1 MKKERKIPLAVKI
14 LIPVAV
20 ILILA
25 VWAILFVQAKL
36 NQISRVDEESV
47 EKVDPSQEDFE
58 IDEELAQEIAENK
71 VDALDPDEVQW
82 NNADI
87 DVMQD
92 KDVSNILLI
101 GQDRREGQGRQRSD
115 SMIICSINKK
125 SKKIILSS
133 VMRDLYVPIPGY
145 SDNRINA
152 AYQFGGMPLLD
163 QVMEESLGIHIDGNI
178 EVDFEGFISA
188 MTEVGN
194 LDIELYQAE
203 ADHLNNGNGWNL
215 KEGVNSMT
223 PEQVLAYSRI
233 RYVGHSD
240 WERTDRQRRVLTAA
254 DFQNWNI
261 LECHGLEPVDPG
273 PFCQAHAASLAL
285 AALEILGTAPE
296 RGTVSLWAP
305 RSSPALLRAAE
316 ALCPRVR
323 LLTVDVP
330 GEREVL
336 AAWLWREFG
345 AAALDPAAAPTAD
358 AALWFAD
365 GGGAGRAVLR
375 LYGPAPDL
383 AGLAFTPPSGVA
395 ASGLDPLPAM
405 ALLWEAGRLD
415 GEKIAVSSNHHT

>member
-14 LIPVAV
+14 LIPIAV

-25 VWAILFVQAKL
+25 VGAILFVQAKL

-87 DVMQD
+87 DVMRD

-254 DFQNWNI
+254 FNKVKDRGVTE
-261 LECHGLEPVDPG
+261 L
-273 PFCQAHAASLAL
+273 LAMADRIFPNL
-285 AALEILGTAPE
+285 TTDMSNTQILGYMYTVLTNNITQIESYRIPVE
-296 RGTVSLWAP
+296 GTYTNETLWM
-305 RSSPALLRAAE
+305 
-316 ALCPRVR
+316 
-323 LLTVDVP
+323 
-330 GEREVL
+330 GMEVL
-336 AAWLWREFG
+336 M
-345 AAALDPAAAPTAD
+345 
-358 AALWFAD
+358 
-365 GGGAGRAVLR
+365 
-375 LYGPAPDL
+375 PDL
-383 AGLAFTPPSGVA
+383 KANSEYLQDYIYGTETA
-395 ASGLDPLPAM
+395 
-405 ALLWEAGRLD
+405 R
-415 GEKIAVSSNHHT
+415 

>member
-14 LIPVAV
+14 LIPIAV

-25 VWAILFVQAKL
+25 VGAILFVQAKL

-87 DVMQD
+87 DVMRD

-254 DFQNWNI
+254 FNKVKDRGVTE
-261 LECHGLEPVDPG
+261 L
-273 PFCQAHAASLAL
+273 LAMADRIFPNL
-285 AALEILGTAPE
+285 TTDMSNTQILGYMYTVLTNNITQIESYRIPVE
-296 RGTVSLWAP
+296 GTYTNETLWM
-305 RSSPALLRAAE
+305 
-316 ALCPRVR
+316 
-323 LLTVDVP
+323 
-330 GEREVL
+330 GMEVL
-336 AAWLWREFG
+336 M
-345 AAALDPAAAPTAD
+345 
-358 AALWFAD
+358 
-365 GGGAGRAVLR
+365 
-375 LYGPAPDL
+375 PDL
-383 AGLAFTPPSGVA
+383 
-395 ASGLDPLPAM
+395 
-405 ALLWEAGRLD
+405 
-415 GEKIAVSSNHHT
+415 KSNSEYLQAYIYGTETAR

>member
-1 MKKERKIPLAVKI
+1 MNEERAEDTPCGKDTDSYCGYTDSGSG
-14 LIPVAV
+14 
-20 ILILA
+20 
-25 VWAILFVQAKL
+25 AILFVQAKL

-178 EVDFEGFISA
+178 EVDFEGFIRA

-254 DFQNWNI
+254 FNKVKDRGVTE
-261 LECHGLEPVDPG
+261 L
-273 PFCQAHAASLAL
+273 LAMADRIFPNL
-285 AALEILGTAPE
+285 TMDMSNTQILGYMYTVLTNNITQIESYRIPVE
-296 RGTVSLWAP
+296 GTYTNETLWM
-305 RSSPALLRAAE
+305 E
-316 ALCPRVR
+316 WKC
-323 LLTVDVP
+323 
-330 GEREVL
+330 
-336 AAWLWREFG
+336 
-345 AAALDPAAAPTAD
+345 
-358 AALWFAD
+358 
-365 GGGAGRAVLR
+365 
-375 LYGPAPDL
+375 
-383 AGLAFTPPSGVA
+383 
-395 ASGLDPLPAM
+395 
-405 ALLWEAGRLD
+405 
-415 GEKIAVSSNHHT
+415 

>member
-14 LIPVAV
+14 LIPVAF

-25 VWAILFVQAKL
+25 VGAILFVQAKL

-254 DFQNWNI
+254 FNKVKDRGVTE
-261 LECHGLEPVDPG
+261 L
-273 PFCQAHAASLAL
+273 LAMADRIFPNL
-285 AALEILGTAPE
+285 TTDMSNTQILGYMYTVLTNNITQIESYRIPVE
-296 RGTVSLWAP
+296 GTYTNETLWM
-305 RSSPALLRAAE
+305 
-316 ALCPRVR
+316 
-323 LLTVDVP
+323 
-330 GEREVL
+330 GMEVL
-336 AAWLWREFG
+336 M
-345 AAALDPAAAPTAD
+345 
-358 AALWFAD
+358 
-365 GGGAGRAVLR
+365 
-375 LYGPAPDL
+375 PDL
-383 AGLAFTPPSGVA
+383 
-395 ASGLDPLPAM
+395 
-405 ALLWEAGRLD
+405 
-415 GEKIAVSSNHHT
+415 KSNSEYLQEYIYGTETAR

>member
-25 VWAILFVQAKL
+25 VGAILFVQAKL

-254 DFQNWNI
+254 FNKVKDRGVTE
-261 LECHGLEPVDPG
+261 L
-273 PFCQAHAASLAL
+273 LAMADRIFPNL
-285 AALEILGTAPE
+285 TTDMSNTQILGYMYTVLTNNITQIESYRIPVE
-296 RGTVSLWAP
+296 GTYTNETLWM
-305 RSSPALLRAAE
+305 
-316 ALCPRVR
+316 
-323 LLTVDVP
+323 
-330 GEREVL
+330 GMEVL
-336 AAWLWREFG
+336 M
-345 AAALDPAAAPTAD
+345 
-358 AALWFAD
+358 
-365 GGGAGRAVLR
+365 
-375 LYGPAPDL
+375 PDL
-383 AGLAFTPPSGVA
+383 
-395 ASGLDPLPAM
+395 
-405 ALLWEAGRLD
+405 
-415 GEKIAVSSNHHT
+415 KSNSEYLQEYIYGTETAR

>member
-25 VWAILFVQAKL
+25 VGAILFVQAKL

-87 DVMQD
+87 DVMRD

-203 ADHLNNGNGWNL
+203 ADFLNKNNGWSL
-215 KEGVNSMT
+215 TEGVNSLT
-223 PEQVLAYSRI
+223 PEQALAYSEDITVYYDRDADNGGRI
-233 RYVGHSD
+233 RV
-240 WERTDRQRRVLTAA
+240 V
-254 DFQNWNI
+254 
-261 LECHGLEPVDPG
+261 
-273 PFCQAHAASLAL
+273 
-285 AALEILGTAPE
+285 
-296 RGTVSLWAP
+296 TVA
-305 RSSPALLRAAE
+305 
-316 ALCPRVR
+316 
-323 LLTVDVP
+323 
-330 GEREVL
+330 
-336 AAWLWREFG
+336 
-345 AAALDPAAAPTAD
+345 
-358 AALWFAD
+358 
-365 GGGAGRAVLR
+365 
-375 LYGPAPDL
+375 
-383 AGLAFTPPSGVA
+383 
-395 ASGLDPLPAM
+395 
-405 ALLWEAGRLD
+405 
-415 GEKIAVSSNHHT
+415 